1 MHFKRTHSK
10 LDECYHCHKIGH
22 YARDC
27 KILKAK
33 KKEKKTNNNRKNEL
47 AAMVTEAFV
56 VGDQGEHWID
66 TGATLHISGNQ
77 NSFTT
82 YESVGGIKVF
92 PM

>member
-1 MHFKRTHSK
+1 
-10 LDECYHCHKIGH
+10 
-22 YARDC
+22 
-27 KILKAK
+27 
-33 KKEKKTNNNRKNEL
+33 
-47 AAMVTEAFV
+47 MVTEAFV

-92 PM
+92 HM